1 MNLNLV
7 IAILLS
13 ATLVPSLYAQARSY
27 RSGADQVRE
36 LHGTIPLGRPVRLRV
51 NTRLATV
58 HIQGQ
63 SAADAHANAPQ
74 LGYTIVLRTHA
85 GAGALA
91 YLQSWPI
98 TIQRTGA
105 IVYIQ
110 TGTPDAQ
117 SVEPAQVTV
126 ELRVPAQVSEI
137 FAATEVGDLYADQ
150 LATPLILTA
159 HAGNI
164 HVGSN
169 AGSVLAF
176 SRGGDVIV
184 DQAQAIRANA
194 TGAIRVNRADGPVYL
209 TTSGGEVA
217 VRRASAAL
225 TIVSN
230 GGGIDIGNADG
241 PVSAFSEGGNISLEN
256 AEGWARLQT
265 VGGNIVV
272 NSARQL
278 EVSTRSGDIRLERLL
293 AGVEAQTGSG
303 RVDAVFAP
311 SAKLSNS
318 EIVSSQGR
326 IAVTLP
332 STVGAQVWAQIR
344 DPQGMQITGDYPQ
357 LSGDRA
363 RAVLNGGG
371 AQLRLLTNMS
381 EITIHKLQEHL

>member
-1 MNLNLV
+1 MNRNLV

-13 ATLVPSLYAQARSY
+13 ATLAPGLYAQARSY

-36 LHGTIPLGRPVRLRV
+36 VHGTIPVVRPVRLRI
-51 NTRLATV
+51 NTRLASV

-63 SAADAHANAPQ
+63 SPAGANPPQ
-74 LGYTIVLRTHA
+74 LSYTIVLRTHA

-98 TIQRTGA
+98 TVQRSGA

-117 SVEPAQVTV
+117 SVEPAQLTV

-137 FAATEVGDLYADQ
+137 VADTEVGDLYADQ
-150 LATPLILTA
+150 LATPLVLA
-159 HAGNI
+159 AQAGNI

-184 DQAQAIRANA
+184 GQAQAVRANA

-217 VRRASAAL
+217 VRRAAAAL

-230 GGGIDIGNADG
+230 GGGIDIGDADG
-241 PVSAFSEGGNISLEN
+241 PVAAFSEGGNISLGN
-256 AEGWARLQT
+256 AQAWARLQT

-311 SAKLSNS
+311 GAKLSNS
-318 EIVSSQGR
+318 EIVSRQGR

-332 STVGAQVWAQIR
+332 SSVGAQVWAQIR
-344 DPQGMQITGDYPQ
+344 DPQGVQITGDYPQ
-357 LSGDRA
+357 LSGDSA

-381 EITIHKLQEHL
+381 EITVHKPQEHL